1 MGIEIGDGVTEL
13 VGSQE
18 IEQQY
23 DVPQA
28 VARRLW
34 ERFNTAD
41 LNDVSRDRLQE
52 GRGAGP
58 VTAMELNPP
67 RSDAYRA
74 REREAGKN
82 ALFPIWTNPVQHDK
96 YRLQEEDPERAQSRI
111 KDAARRARAIRA
123 LL

>member
-52 GRGAGP
+52 VRGVGP
-58 VTAMELNPP
+58 VTASEINPP
-67 RSDAYRA
+67 RSDAFRA
-74 REREAGKN
+74 LQRECGPDC
-82 ALFPIWTNPVQHDK
+82 LFPVWKNGVDDKLRLPEENPDNA
-96 YRLQEEDPERAQSRI
+96 RSRI
-111 KDAARRARAIRA
+111 NDAARRARAIRT